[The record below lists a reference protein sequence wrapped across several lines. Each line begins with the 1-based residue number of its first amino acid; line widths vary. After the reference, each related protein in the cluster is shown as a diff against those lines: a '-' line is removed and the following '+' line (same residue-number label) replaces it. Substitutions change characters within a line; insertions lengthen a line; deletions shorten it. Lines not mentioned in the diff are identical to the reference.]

1 MQDNFLPPL
10 LAEGVNAEISK
21 IRSFPFIS
29 DDWELSQG
37 RGSTSGE
44 LPGVR
49 EPGVFLRFA
58 DIRHCGASV
67 VGFDLLERTNVL
79 IQ

>member
-1 MQDNFLPPL
+1 MQDNFLPSL

-21 IRSFPFIS
+21 TRSFPFIS
-29 DDWELSQG
+29 DDWELLQDW
-37 RGSTSGE
+37 GSTSGE

-58 DIRHCGASV
+58 DIGHRGASV
-67 VGFDLLERTNVL
+67 AGFGLFERTNVL
-79 IQ
+79 I

>member
-1 MQDNFLPPL
+1 MLGNLLQPL

-29 DDWELSQG
+29 DDWELLQDW
-37 RGSTSGE
+37 GSTSGE

-49 EPGVFLRFA
+49 EPGGFLRFV
-58 DIRHCGASV
+58 DIGHRGASV
-67 VGFDLLERTNVL
+67 AGFDL
-79 IQ
+79 